1 MQTSTVDSRQQQ
13 RQQSRRTNSTVRLS
27 SEPMASPFLMVP
39 PSAPQLDD
47 GGCHPHPCQHHHPHR
62 HRAHQ
67 QHRQPCAGAPA
78 PPPYSDHS
86 GAASVR
92 ESVSPLMHSPS
103 VSLPLASPL
112 ERSQPYHS
120 RYRSSLPAPPPLRSL
135 PRSSD
140 STSRRLACAHAPRHP
155 PQRQQQR
162 HGHADPSARPTT
174 AHRGPRAHHRRSSRS
189 NVQQSPSAAILSN
202 GQVEDEEAPSTPV
215 DQRIPAMV
223 PPSYDAYNLGA
234 PGAGMGRPAAAVH
247 GGYASSS
254 LTSQGYH
261 LKTVQPQPQSQILHT
276 LKLVE
281 GVWRAVAPPQQRPPP
296 PQQQLQHRTATYPCH
311 DKLAYHSPNS
321 HRSDCDRSFRNTAG
335 GAHAEDHSTGI
346 RGEAAAAANAASP
359 TRSRGA
365 KSPAHTIP
373 ATTTVTATGTS
384 CGLSLSIFGGDW
396 QSPSLATANLW
407 GHHQNHPQLHHSHT
421 TPASLAMRS
430 SSVSLSDGLDTALS
444 PISTPVRA
452 PPTPRQ
458 QQQRPHH
465 RRDRHGAHYRHRPYS
480 PLAPSLAT
488 EETYAM
494 YGQCSTPREADQ
506 AARTP
511 SAAAPGAATL
521 VAGRGSQQALVTP
534 TTLMARAPP
543 ATVQDAVAGTTATP
557 ARWAFADSAAAY
569 TSVGRPSL
577 RGGAVEAH
585 HDADDGAALLHA
597 SSSAYLRYRRNADF
611 LYAVDDADGCAA
623 AAVPMA
629 SAVTAVGN
637 AFMLAAAQAA
647 TVLDSPVAV
656 SRSVSF
662 CSPASSSV
670 YCSPQ
675 LFRVGDVQQSAP
687 ETATTTPARTAGL
700 RLYQPHGQHG
710 SATVPPPPHVD
721 NGSNARSYATVTPLW
736 CSCCGVAG
744 WAGADALRTP
754 PSAPR
759 RAAGIGEGWRSPMQW
774 DPRQARDDLEME
786 AVKHV
791 AEFALGQRAVK
802 AAGAAAAV
810 SATAL
815 SFLPPSPSYAS
826 APFVTMA
833 QAPLVAGSPSHARTA
848 NHAEGTYDD
857 SVTLDAAALAGE
869 EEEAAEWLEL
879 LLHYR
884 DRENESGRIRRAL
897 AHAAATPQAAAAE
910 AGGASNP
917 SAAATAAT
925 SLSWW
930 AASSLMRGRLPSRVD
945 RSAQQ
950 QPQRQGWQQRHAQT
964 RPAVSSPSIAEA
976 TGATLAPP
984 PAQLCAAMSAHRA
997 ARTISW
1003 CVHRHVWRMREN
1015 ERHRVSTSVAGRV
1028 TAR

>member
-1 MQTSTVDSRQQQ
+1 
-13 RQQSRRTNSTVRLS
+13 
-27 SEPMASPFLMVP
+27 MVP
-39 PSAPQLDD
+39 PSAPQLDE
-47 GGCHPHPCQHHHPHR
+47 GGRHPHPCQHHHPYW
-62 HRAHQ
+62 HRANQ
-67 QHRQPCAGAPA
+67 QHRQPRAGASA

-86 GAASVR
+86 GAASAR
-92 ESVSPLMHSPS
+92 ESVSPLTHSPG
-103 VSLPLASPL
+103 VSPPLASPL

-135 PRSSD
+135 PLSSR
-140 STSRRLACAHAPRHP
+140 STSQRLARAHAPRYPP
-155 PQRQQQR
+155 PQQQQQR
-162 HGHADPSARPTT
+162 HGHADPSARPTA
-174 AHRGPRAHHRRSSRS
+174 AHRGPRAHHRRSTRSRS
-189 NVQQSPSAAILSN
+189 NVQQSPSATALSN
-202 GQVEDEEAPSTPV
+202 DQVEDEEAPSTPV

-261 LKTVQPQPQSQILHT
+261 LKTAQPQPQSQILHT

-296 PQQQLQHRTATYPCH
+296 PQQQLQHRTATCPCH

-321 HRSDCDRSFRNTAG
+321 HRSDCDRSFRNTTD

-346 RGEAAAAANAASP
+346 HGETALAAAAASP

-365 KSPAHTIP
+365 KSPAHTMP

-407 GHHQNHPQLHHSHT
+407 GPHQSYSQLHHTHT
-421 TPASLAMRS
+421 TPASLAIRS
-430 SSVSLSDGLDTALS
+430 SSVGLSGGLDTALS
-444 PISTPVRA
+444 PISTPARA

-458 QQQRPHH
+458 QQQHPHH
-465 RRDRHGAHYRHRPYS
+465 RRDRHGAHYHHRPYS

-488 EETYAM
+488 EEAYAM

-511 SAAAPGAATL
+511 SAAAPGAAAL
-521 VAGRGSQQALVTP
+521 LAGRGSQQALVTP
-534 TTLMARAPP
+534 TTIMARAPP
-543 ATVQDAVAGTTATP
+543 PTLQDAVAGTTATP
-557 ARWAFADSAAAY
+557 ARWVFADSAAAY
-569 TSVGRPSL
+569 TSVGGPSL
-577 RGGAVEAH
+577 RGGAVEGH
-585 HDADDGAALLHA
+585 DDADDGAALLHA

-629 SAVTAVGN
+629 SADTAMGN

-647 TVLDSPVAV
+647 TFLDSPVAV

-662 CSPASSSV
+662 CSPAPSSV

-687 ETATTTPARTAGL
+687 ETATTTPARTVGL
-700 RLYQPHGQHG
+700 RLYQSHGQHG
-710 SATVPPPPHVD
+710 AAAVPPPPHVD
-721 NGSNARSYATVTPLW
+721 NGSIARSYATVTPLW
-736 CSCCGVAG
+736 YSCCGVAG

-759 RAAGIGEGWRSPMQW
+759 RAAGTGEGWRSPMQW

-791 AEFALGQRAVK
+791 AEFALAQRAVK
-802 AAGAAAAV
+802 AAGAAAAAP
-810 SATAL
+810 ATA
-815 SFLPPSPSYAS
+815 FYFVPPSPSYAS

-833 QAPLVAGSPSHARTA
+833 QAPLVAGSPLHARTA
-848 NHAEGTYDD
+848 SHMEGTHND
-857 SVTLDAAALAGE
+857 SMTLDAAALAEEE

-897 AHAAATPQAAAAE
+897 AHAATTPQAAAAE

-917 SAAATAAT
+917 SAAATA
-925 SLSWW
+925 LSWW
-930 AASSLMRGRLPSRVD
+930 ATSSLMRGRLPSRVD
-945 RSAQQ
+945 RSALQ
-950 QPQRQGWQQRHAQT
+950 QPQREGRQQRHAQT
-964 RPAVSSPSIAEA
+964 RPTVSSLSIAEA
-976 TGATLAPP
+976 TGAMLAPP

-1003 CVHRHVWRMREN
+1003 CVHRHMWRMREN

-1028 TAR
+1028 AAR